1 MNSPFKCVGKLQTVV
16 LTVIKKV
23 FPEVIKS
30 AEVTAAKTFPK
41 VTTGM
46 AAATVVEWLKAC
58 KYTVDTVV
66 AVMFLVL
73 CILGVPS
80 NKQNMMVFFSEPT
93 YQLM

>member
-1 MNSPFKCVGKLQTVV
+1 MNFPLKGLDKLRTVV
-16 LTVIKKV
+16 LNFLKKV

-30 AEVTAAKTFPK
+30 AELTLAKTFPK

-58 KYTVDTVV
+58 KYTVNTVV
-66 AVMFLVL
+66 SVMFLVL